1 MRFQNH
7 IKHQFVIHKRSIKLA
22 KLKKYKNA
30 LGTGQ
35 TVRKFTLPKE
45 MEKNFFVKQKERLEK
60 KQK

>member
-1 MRFQNH
+1 M
-7 IKHQFVIHKRSIKLA
+7 IHKRSIKLA